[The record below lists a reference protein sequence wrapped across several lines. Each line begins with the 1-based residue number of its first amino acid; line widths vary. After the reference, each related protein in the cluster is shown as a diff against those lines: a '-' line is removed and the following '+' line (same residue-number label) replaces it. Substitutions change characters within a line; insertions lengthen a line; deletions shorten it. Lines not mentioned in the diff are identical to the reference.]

1 MGRISKPK
9 RLRWRFPKPI
19 VGVLP
24 GIGLT
29 AALAIL
35 LPVTTFLPP
44 IPVIIMLAA
53 IYYGAMYGGST
64 TSILLNIPG
73 EISSVVTCLLS
84 IT

>member
-1 MGRISKPK
+1 
-9 RLRWRFPKPI
+9 
-19 VGVLP
+19 
-24 GIGLT
+24 
-29 AALAIL
+29 
-35 LPVTTFLPP
+35 
-44 IPVIIMLAA
+44 MLAA